1 MYIYASKHAIYPKLD
16 HRVIHDAGP
25 IEFPEDLPKIA
36 EKLYPGVKFDYTD
49 ELEAQSNKRR
59 KTQQLKIGCESLG
72 DQWDME
78 NDAYIAL
85 FYDTNKPKPAF
96 FGDPNLLSANT
107 VACSAA
113 MGIEEFD
120 DFIIRS

>member
-1 MYIYASKHAIYPKLD
+1 M
-16 HRVIHDAGP
+16 
-25 IEFPEDLPKIA
+25 
-36 EKLYPGVKFDYTD
+36 KFDYTD
-49 ELEAQSNKRR
+49 ELEVQSNKMR
-59 KTQQLKIGCESLG
+59 KTQQVKIECESLG
-72 DQWDME
+72 VQWDTE
-78 NDAYIAL
+78 NDIYIVL

-107 VACSAA
+107 VACGTA

>member
-1 MYIYASKHAIYPKLD
+1 MT
-16 HRVIHDAGP
+16 HDAGP
-25 IEFPEDLPKIA
+25 IEFPEDLSEIA
-36 EKLYPGVKFDYTD
+36 EKLYPGVKFDYTN
-49 ELEAQSNKRR
+49 ELGAKSSKKR
-59 KTQQLKIGCESLG
+59 KTQQVKIECESLG
-72 DQWDME
+72 VQWDTE
-78 NDAYIAL
+78 NDIYIVL

-107 VACSAA
+107 VACGTA

>member
-1 MYIYASKHAIYPKLD
+1 M
-16 HRVIHDAGP
+16 
-25 IEFPEDLPKIA
+25 
-36 EKLYPGVKFDYTD
+36 GV
-49 ELEAQSNKRR
+49 
-59 KTQQLKIGCESLG
+59 
-72 DQWDME
+72 QWDTE
-78 NDAYIAL
+78 NDIYIVL

-107 VACSAA
+107 VACGTA